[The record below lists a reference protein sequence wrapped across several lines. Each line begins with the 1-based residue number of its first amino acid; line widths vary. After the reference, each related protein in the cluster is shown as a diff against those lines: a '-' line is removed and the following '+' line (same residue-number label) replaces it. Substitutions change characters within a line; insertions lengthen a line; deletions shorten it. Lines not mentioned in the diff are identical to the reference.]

1 MTSPLNLLRSASSGS
16 AASRVA
22 PTETTAP
29 STSAAQG
36 DNPTMKF
43 RSAILFARSATR
55 GCAGLAL
62 GLALGLAAVAVLA
75 PVPASAQIMTNKKE
89 VGVLQT
95 SFGKIVIEFYSDT
108 APKTVSTFKR
118 NLRGG
123 IYEGTLIHRIV
134 PGVAIVGG
142 DPFTKDQDPA
152 NDGAGGYGPPLP
164 NEFSAAHKNVR
175 GAVGALRKVDS
186 ANPDKQW
193 NGFQFY
199 IALSDQPSLDT
210 SEHTVFG
217 RVLEGMDIVDRIA
230 GAGHDAA
237 TGTPKD
243 RIDFKK
249 AFIEA
254 R

>member
-1 MTSPLNLLRSASSGS
+1 MTTYPLRPTARFRALVFGLLLG
-16 AASRVA
+16 
-22 PTETTAP
+22 
-29 STSAAQG
+29 
-36 DNPTMKF
+36 
-43 RSAILFARSATR
+43 L
-55 GCAGLAL
+55 AGLA
-62 GLALGLAAVAVLA
+62 ALA
-75 PVPASAQIMTNKKE
+75 PTPAAAQILTNMKE

-108 APKTVSTFKR
+108 APKTVNTFKR
-118 NLRGG
+118 NLRSG
-123 IYEGTLIHRIV
+123 IYEGSLIHRII
-134 PGVAIVGG
+134 PGVAIIGG
-142 DPFTKDQDPA
+142 DPFTKDADPS
-152 NDGAGGYGPPLP
+152 NDGAGGFGPPLP

-175 GAVGALRKVDS
+175 GAVGALRKVES

-199 IALSDQPSLDT
+199 IALGDEPALDA

-217 RVLEGMDIVDRIA
+217 RVIEGMDIVERIA
-230 GAGHDAA
+230 NSGRDEA
-237 TGTPKD
+237 TGAPKD

>member
-1 MTSPLNLLRSASSGS
+1 MTTYPLRPTARFRALVFGLL
-16 AASRVA
+16 
-22 PTETTAP
+22 
-29 STSAAQG
+29 
-36 DNPTMKF
+36 
-43 RSAILFARSATR
+43 
-55 GCAGLAL
+55 L
-62 GLALGLAAVAVLA
+62 GLAGGAALA
-75 PVPASAQIMTNKKE
+75 PTPAAAQILTNKKE

-108 APKTVSTFKR
+108 APKTVNTFKR
-118 NLRGG
+118 NLRSGL
-123 IYEGTLIHRIV
+123 YEGTLIHRII
-134 PGVAIVGG
+134 PGVAIIGG
-142 DPFTKDQDPA
+142 DPFTKDADPS
-152 NDGAGGYGPPLP
+152 NDGAGGFGPPLP

-175 GAVGALRKVDS
+175 GAVGALRKVES

-199 IALSDQPSLDT
+199 IALGDEPALDA

-217 RVLEGMDIVDRIA
+217 RVIEGMDIVERIA
-230 GAGHDAA
+230 NSGRDEA
-237 TGTPKD
+237 TGAPKD

>member
-1 MTSPLNLLRSASSGS
+1 MTTYPLLPTARFRALVFGLLLG
-16 AASRVA
+16 
-22 PTETTAP
+22 
-29 STSAAQG
+29 
-36 DNPTMKF
+36 
-43 RSAILFARSATR
+43 L
-55 GCAGLAL
+55 AGLA
-62 GLALGLAAVAVLA
+62 ALA
-75 PVPASAQIMTNKKE
+75 PTPAAAQILTNKKE

-108 APKTVSTFKR
+108 APKTVNTFKR
-118 NLRGG
+118 NLRSG
-123 IYEGTLIHRIV
+123 IYEGSLIHRII
-134 PGVAIVGG
+134 PGVAIIGG
-142 DPFTKDQDPA
+142 DPFTKDADPS
-152 NDGAGGYGPPLP
+152 NDGAGGFGPPLP

-175 GAVGALRKVDS
+175 GAVGALRKVES

-199 IALSDQPSLDT
+199 IALGDEPALDA

-217 RVLEGMDIVDRIA
+217 RVIEGMDIVERIA
-230 GAGHDAA
+230 NSGRDEA
-237 TGTPKD
+237 TGAPKD

>member
-1 MTSPLNLLRSASSGS
+1 MTTYPLRPTARFRALVFGLL
-16 AASRVA
+16 
-22 PTETTAP
+22 
-29 STSAAQG
+29 
-36 DNPTMKF
+36 
-43 RSAILFARSATR
+43 
-55 GCAGLAL
+55 L
-62 GLALGLAAVAVLA
+62 GLAGGAALA
-75 PVPASAQIMTNKKE
+75 PTPAAAQILTNKKE

-108 APKTVSTFKR
+108 APKTVNTFKR
-118 NLRGG
+118 NLRSG
-123 IYEGTLIHRIV
+123 IYEGSLIHRII
-134 PGVAIVGG
+134 PGVAIIGG
-142 DPFTKDQDPA
+142 DPFTKDADPS
-152 NDGAGGYGPPLP
+152 NDGAGGFGPPLP

-175 GAVGALRKVDS
+175 GAVGALRKVES

-199 IALSDQPSLDT
+199 IALGDEPALDA

-217 RVLEGMDIVDRIA
+217 RVIEGMDIVERIA
-230 GAGHDAA
+230 NSGRDEA
-237 TGTPKD
+237 TGAPKD

>member
-1 MTSPLNLLRSASSGS
+1 MTSPLNELRSASSGA
-16 AASRVA
+16 AASSA
-22 PTETTAP
+22 PLTDTITP
-29 STSAAQG
+29 STSAVQG
-36 DNPTMKF
+36 DNTTMKLC
-43 RSAILFARSATR
+43 SANPLVRSATR
-55 GCAGLAL
+55 GRARLAL
-62 GLALGLAAVAVLA
+62 GLALALAAVTALA

-95 SFGKIVIEFYSDT
+95 SFGKVVIEFYSDT

-152 NDGAGGYGPPLP
+152 NDGTGGYGPPLP

-199 IALSDQPSLDT
+199 IALSDQPTLDA